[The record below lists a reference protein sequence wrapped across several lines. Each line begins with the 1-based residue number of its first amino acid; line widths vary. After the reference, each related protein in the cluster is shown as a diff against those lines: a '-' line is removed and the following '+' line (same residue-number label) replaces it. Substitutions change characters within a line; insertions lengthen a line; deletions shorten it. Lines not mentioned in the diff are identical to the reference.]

1 MLTEKHGTPQ
11 GFYSFPGGIVSMWLG
26 TRSFG
31 GMTEL
36 RGLKCYGFLL

>member
-11 GFYSFPGGIVSMWLG
+11 GFYSFPGGILTSMWLG

-36 RGLKCYGFLL
+36 RGLTCYGFF